1 MAADYKQVTIED
13 FKKGLYIQGLS
24 VRNDKLAVLTAEG
37 FNMLISDEGIK
48 NLGHI
53 FREGKCSFFPDN
65 NGVNSCLLMKSD
77 GFSLTFVENGIPT
90 LLVDI
95 ALLRGKSEIA
105 KILVEVYGANPTK
118 DYNKFIS
125 NQAVLASQEYIATQ
139 RAQLVDIFTST
150 PKDESKP
157 ISAYT
162 FFGKISDAMGEQQE
176 FEQSLNRTQSLD
188 EAKKLV
194 DMVLEG
200 KVLSRE
206 FKSKVEAVDA
216 KIAKLEQF
224 QNGKGT
230 VFNEEF
236 KSKIEVVNKKIADSD
251 SDSESLQHGK
261 SAYSQRIMG
270 PVS

>member
-1 MAADYKQVTIED
+1 MAADYKQVMIED
-13 FKKGLYIQGLS
+13 FEKGLYIQGLS
-24 VRNDKLAVLTAEG
+24 VRNGKLAVLTAEG

-65 NGVNSCLLMKSD
+65 NGVNSCLLMRSD
-77 GFSLTFVENGIPT
+77 GFSLTFVEDGIPT
-90 LLVDI
+90 PLVDI
-95 ALLRGKSEIA
+95 ALLRGKPEIA

-125 NQAVLASQEYIATQ
+125 NQAVLASQEYINTQ

-162 FFGKISDAMGEQQE
+162 FFGKIVGGQQE
-176 FEQSLNRTQSLD
+176 FEQALNRTKSLD

-216 KIAKLEQF
+216 KITELEQF

-230 VFNEEF
+230 VFSEEF
-236 KSKIEVVNKKIADSD
+236 KSEVEVVNKKITD
-251 SDSESLQHGK
+251 SDSESLQHEK